1 MVECGPTAIREQR
14 LKGLHCYCKVLS
26 IIIFLV
32 VWGVGMIELGIVDL
46 SAEGR
51 RRLSTLV
58 EKWAWAPPGG
68 KVSVSRISLHLLSPE
83 EVRFHGD
90 LDVCVIGPELVGC
103 DAAFINSLRKQLPE
117 KILLCVLDAR
127 TYSFGLVEQLGRLGV
142 DDVLVD
148 SASSDEFFRRIL
160 LLQRRVQSKKRGRLV
175 VVDAARGGVGK
186 TFITAAIAEGWFD
199 KGHKVCM
206 VDCDVLSQDLTRF
219 MQVRPYVNEPLR
231 ILIDQERVVTSETV
245 TECVRD
251 VWINESRFG
260 CVAPPA
266 GCDESLFSSQHAQR
280 GFIAVLEALLLQY
293 DRVIVDTS
301 SLLTPARNALF
312 QICDDV
318 QFVVNRDASAA
329 YANRQALSLIAGFL
343 KPSATLTTV
352 LNDTGV
358 GSAAISLLRE
368 QVVVIAGKEVGDI
381 VIPKTQQ
388 ATTWMCSGHTPYKF
402 LRRNLES
409 VFVEPEMK
417 ERAGSLLS
425 RLLGYLGGAVLSL
438 VQYLTGMLRIGRG
451 LKKRASASN
460 EPWGATPSLGSPALL
475 SSQLEASDEGALVSK
490 PVLLG

>member
-1 MVECGPTAIREQR
+1 
-14 LKGLHCYCKVLS
+14 
-26 IIIFLV
+26 
-32 VWGVGMIELGIVDL
+32 MIELGIVDL

-58 EKWAWAPPGG
+58 ERWAWAPPGG
-68 KVSVSRISLHLLSPE
+68 KVSAPRISLHLLSPE

-90 LDVCVIGPELVGC
+90 LDVCIIGPELVGC

-175 VVDAARGGVGK
+175 VIDSARGGVGK
-186 TFITAAIAEGWFD
+186 TFITAAVAEGWFE
-199 KGHKVCM
+199 KGCKVCM

-219 MQVRPYVNEPLR
+219 MQVRPYVNESLR

-251 VWINESRFG
+251 VWINESGFG

-266 GCDESLFSSQHAQR
+266 GCDESLFASQHAQR
-280 GFIAVLEALLLQY
+280 GFVAVLEALLLQY
-293 DRVIVDTS
+293 DRVVVDTS
-301 SLLTPARNALF
+301 SLVTPARNALF

-318 QFVVNRDASAA
+318 HFVVNRDASAA

-343 KPSATLTTV
+343 KPNATLTTV

-358 GSAAISLLRE
+358 GSAAVSLLRE
-368 QVVVIAGKEVGDI
+368 QVVVIAGKDVSDI
-381 VIPKTQQ
+381 VVPKTQQ
-388 ATTWMCSGHTPYKF
+388 AVTWMCSGHTPYKF
-402 LRRNLES
+402 LRRNLEHL
-409 VFVEPEMK
+409 FIDPGGK
-417 ERAGSLLS
+417 ERTRSLFSQLVGFVSGVVLGLVRHLAG
-425 RLLGYLGGAVLSL
+425 VLQ
-438 VQYLTGMLRIGRG
+438 VGRRYR
-451 LKKRASASN
+451 KRESASK
-460 EPWGATPSLGSPALL
+460 EPWGASPQLGSPALL
-475 SSQLEASDEGALVSK
+475 SSQLDVSDDSALVSK